1 LDQAA
6 VQSAATKNYFS
17 SLPFKQ
23 DKTIHHMLEKVAK
36 VLPGHS
42 YGH

>member
-1 LDQAA
+1 M
-6 VQSAATKNYFS
+6 NYFS

-42 YGH
+42 YGHGVDHYLVS